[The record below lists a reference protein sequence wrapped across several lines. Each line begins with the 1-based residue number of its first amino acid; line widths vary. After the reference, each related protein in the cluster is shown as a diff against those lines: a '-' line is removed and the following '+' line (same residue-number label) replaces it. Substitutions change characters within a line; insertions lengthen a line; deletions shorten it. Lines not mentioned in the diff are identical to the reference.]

1 MTLDPSG
8 SGSGFHA
15 CRVEPGWILRKPAT
29 KEDPGKDRCESA
41 GTACGDCD
49 E

>member
-8 SGSGFHA
+8 PGSGFHV
-15 CRVEPGWILRKPAT
+15 CRVERGWILRKPKT

-41 GTACGDCD
+41 GTAFGHCD